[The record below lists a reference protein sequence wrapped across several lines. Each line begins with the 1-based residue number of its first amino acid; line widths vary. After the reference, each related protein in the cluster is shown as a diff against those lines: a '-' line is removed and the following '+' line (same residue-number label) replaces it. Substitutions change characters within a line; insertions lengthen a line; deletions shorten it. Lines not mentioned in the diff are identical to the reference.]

1 MFFESEDVKTAKKV
15 FKNQQKNNYPWFSN
29 ELSDNDKKNLLRAL
43 KSNLMKDIKNGSL
56 YIYED
61 NNKNM
66 SY

>member
-43 KSNLMKDIKNGSL
+43 KSNLMKDIKKWFSL
-56 YIYED
+56 HI
-61 NNKNM
+61 
-66 SY
+66 